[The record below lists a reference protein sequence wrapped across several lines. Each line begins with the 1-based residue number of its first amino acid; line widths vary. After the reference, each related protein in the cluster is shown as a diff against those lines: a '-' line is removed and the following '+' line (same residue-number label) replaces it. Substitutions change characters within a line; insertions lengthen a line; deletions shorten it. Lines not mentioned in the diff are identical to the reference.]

1 MFHRVLVP
9 KTTYWVG
16 RVFGCMVWG
25 FLHLW
30 VGADTIVLNGNSQ
43 FWWVAQ
49 PGAHTISFEVDADN
63 HVVESREQ
71 NNSVSVQVNVS

>member
-1 MFHRVLVP
+1 
-9 KTTYWVG
+9 
-16 RVFGCMVWG
+16 MVWG

-30 VGADTIVLNGNSQ
+30 VGADTTVLNGNSQ
-43 FWWVAQ
+43 FWWVAV